1 MCYFLFFFFAPPD
14 FCRSDATNAS
24 PGAQQHFSQPQGK
37 GIHLGG
43 IPTCCSPGQDTIPLR
58 TALSPPWSQLV
69 RTQPLQCIPACP
81 PSQQKQKS
89 RDKPRLT
96 PLPGAPKQIPRHLP
110 GRSAIQEGGIW
121 CGLHPLHHLLS
132 TAKWLAQKVG
142 CFAGAGEFLCL
153 QIQYLAA
160 ELCLVYGCE
169 VALFLF

>member
-96 PLPGAPKQIPRHLP
+96 PLPGGQSKTRCPQTDPPSPSREIGYPRRRNLVWSP
-110 GRSAIQEGGIW
+110 PTPS
-121 CGLHPLHHLLS
+121 
-132 TAKWLAQKVG
+132 LA
-142 CFAGAGEFLCL
+142 EHS
-153 QIQYLAA
+153 
-160 ELCLVYGCE
+160 
-169 VALFLF
+169 